1 MRASGWIIIAV
12 VGAALGGAAAV
23 LGTRGGEAVGTVAV
37 AAKSGLPA
45 EQVRQVIPAA
55 QQEAQARP
63 TTPAAPPGPQAPQ
76 AQQPPQPPQGPR
88 RIETTEYGSWV
99 VTCDDTEVNGKPNR
113 SCIASLRVLNQNR
126 EVIASWDIGSDPQ
139 GHWVTAMHIPS
150 GLTVRDGDKTLASPP
165 ILLTN
170 GVDLKFGNAAAWR
183 LTYVSCGPQQCVA
196 EATIDDTFVKD
207 ALADANGTASV
218 TIYTGGGTVPFNLA
232 IKGIDKAIAS
242 TRK

>member
-63 TTPAAPPGPQAPQ
+63 TTPAAPPGPQ

-150 GLTVRDGDKTLASPP
+150 GLTVRDGDKTLAS
-165 ILLTN
+165 LR
-170 GVDLKFGNAAAWR
+170 F
-183 LTYVSCGPQQCVA
+183 C
-196 EATIDDTFVKD
+196 
-207 ALADANGTASV
+207 
-218 TIYTGGGTVPFNLA
+218 
-232 IKGIDKAIAS
+232 
-242 TRK
+242 